1 MILNTRCRIN
11 DRCTSES
18 EFLLLTIFNLVRLID
33 RKFFIIIDSDILH
46 LVSNLVHLILVV
58 AFLSLASTTC
68 RYPWGIPT
76 LNLIALQIYKE
87 ALILVQYRC
96 NWAKLL
102 LNKKRSKPVMG
113 IFYWLFFF
121 SFFLFWLLLFDCLIH
136 LRTHV

>member
-1 MILNTRCRIN
+1 MYKWIRVFSFNH
-11 DRCTSES
+11 
-18 EFLLLTIFNLVRLID
+18 FNLVRLID
-33 RKFFIIIDSDILH
+33 RKFFIIIDSDIFH
-46 LVSNLVHLILVV
+46 SVSNPVHLILVV

-87 ALILVQYRC
+87 APILVQYRC

-121 SFFLFWLLLFDCLIH
+121 FLSFLIAFIWLLNSLAHPCVIKFIYCIYKF
-136 LRTHV
+136 